1 MNVYED
7 DVNIYKEEAEENAKM
22 YKNRMYDINL
32 DETNRNYN
40 NIFLYL
46 TNAEELYNSYFDKNQ
61 DIRQNAKTIHGEILI
76 NDRLSYYE
84 NETQTTLEMWYS
96 IFWYIYYLLIIVLI
110 LGVIF
115 DENKRSFFLKISL
128 ITFAFFYPFLIP
140 KLVRLKNKYFGVGGL
155 I

>member
-1 MNVYED
+1 MNVYEED
-7 DVNIYKEEAEENAKM
+7 DVNIYKEEAEENGKM

-32 DETNRNYN
+32 DEKKKNYN
-40 NIFLYL
+40 DIFLYL
-46 TNAEELYNSYFDKNQ
+46 TNAEELYNSYFDKNH
-61 DIRQNAKTIHGEILI
+61 DINKNAKTIHGEILI

-84 NETQTTLEMWYS
+84 NESQATLEMWYS

-115 DENKRSFFLKISL
+115 DKNKRSFLLKISL
-128 ITFAFFYPFLIP
+128 VTFAFFYPFLIP
-140 KLVRLKNKYFGVGGL
+140 KLVRLKNKYFG

>member
-1 MNVYED
+1 MNYETD
-7 DVNIYKEEAEENAKM
+7 ENVIYKEEAEENAKT

-32 DETNRNYN
+32 DELNKNYN

-46 TNAEELYNSYFDKNQ
+46 ANAEELYASYYDKNK
-61 DIRQNAKTIHGEILI
+61 DISQNAKTIHGEILI

-84 NETQTTLEMWYS
+84 NESQETLETWYS

-110 LGVIF
+110 LGIIF
-115 DENKRSFFLKISL
+115 DKSKRSIALKIAL
-128 ITFAFFYPFLIP
+128 VAFAIFYPFLIP

-155 I
+155 L